1 MRPCRLAYRSA
12 LLMALGGTLA
22 DSALAVEWIGNP
34 GIVASVSTI
43 YTDNVCQSSENQR
56 GQWLGGVGLSTAPS
70 GSIQGR
76 GSRSEFNLGGSI
88 QVNTL
93 NSQLNDDECAGE
105 FDGDNDQFAPNLYA
119 TGSATLVDN
128 LLKVN
133 VNGRAAQNEVSP
145 YRGAGG
151 DPYAGNGNN
160 NTFYR
165 YSISPVLNRRLKNT
179 STANLQYTYD
189 EILNSSDAVS
199 DSTSDAVVAT
209 LTNDKSSQ
217 ISWQWRANYRRI
229 QYSDPD
235 FVLVNTGNNRVVL
248 PREDTELKSA
258 GLNMGYRIDRRWQLT
273 GTYGWEWNDYQTY
286 NNANTGGNAWRF
298 GVNWTPSAR
307 TSVSLGMGDRFFG
320 KTPDLNISHT
330 RKRSVFTA
338 SYKKDITFAR
348 DIRTEDNLVNPDFG
362 FNSSLNT
369 QSAIIE
375 ERFNLGYTYSG
386 RHAIL
391 SASGNYSDQ
400 LQEDNGETSV
410 YRGFAVTVS
419 PMISSVY
426 TLSGTIAW
434 SEDEP
439 EGFFGVSNIGP
450 STPAESWTT
459 TVQVGRQLSERMNLS
474 LGYQY
479 IDQQSDDSFN
489 GYQENRVRATVD
501 YSL

>member
-1 MRPCRLAYRSA
+1 
-12 LLMALGGTLA
+12 MAFGWTLA

-34 GIVASVSTI
+34 GISASVSTI

-56 GQWLGGVGLSTAPS
+56 GQWIGAVGLSTGPS
-70 GSIQGR
+70 GSIQGK
-76 GSRSEFNLGGSI
+76 GSRSEFNLGGS
-88 QVNTL
+88 VGVSTL
-93 NSQLNDDECAGE
+93 TDSLLNDDECGGE
-105 FDGDNDQFAPNLYA
+105 FSGNNEQFIPNLYA
-119 TGSATLVDN
+119 TGSTTLVDN

-133 VNGRAAQNEVSP
+133 VTGRAAQNEVSP

-151 DPYAGNGNN
+151 DAYSGNGNTN
-160 NTFYR
+160 NFYR

-199 DSTSDAVVAT
+199 NSTSDALVAT

-217 ISWQWRANYRRI
+217 ISWQWRGNYRKI
-229 QYSDPD
+229 QYDDPE
-235 FVLVNTGNNRVVL
+235 FVLVTDGNSRAVV
-248 PREDTELKSA
+248 PRQDTELKSA
-258 GLNMGYRIDRRWQLT
+258 GLNMGYRLDRRWQLT
-273 GTYGWEWNDYQTY
+273 GTYGWEWNDYQTF
-286 NNANTGGNAWRF
+286 NDANTGGNAWNF
-298 GVNWTPSAR
+298 GVNWTPSPR
-307 TSVSLGMGDRFFG
+307 TSVSVGMGDRFFG
-320 KTPDLNISHT
+320 KTPNLNISHT
-330 RKRSVFTA
+330 YRRSVFTA

-348 DIRTEDNLVNPDFG
+348 DIRTEDNLVDPDFG

-386 RHAIL
+386 RRATL
-391 SASGNYSDQ
+391 GASGNYSNQ

-410 YRGFAVTVS
+410 YRGFSISVS
-419 PMISSVY
+419 PRISRVY
-426 TLSGTIAW
+426 TLTGTTAW

-439 EGFFGVSNIGP
+439 DGFFGVSNIGP

-459 TVQVGRQLSERMNLS
+459 TVQVGRQLSQRMNLS

-479 IDQQSDDSFN
+479 IDQRSDDSFN
-489 GYQENRVRATVD
+489 EYQENRVRATVD

>member
-1 MRPCRLAYRSA
+1 MRPDRLCYKPA
-12 LLMALGGTLA
+12 LLMAFGWTLA

-70 GSIQGR
+70 GSIRGK
-76 GSRSEFNLGGSI
+76 GSRSEFNLGGSV

-93 NSQLNDDECAGE
+93 TDSQLNDDECAGE
-105 FDGDNDQFAPNLYA
+105 FRGDNEQFAPNLSA
-119 TGSATLVDN
+119 TGSATIVDN
-128 LLKVN
+128 LLNVN
-133 VNGRAAQNEVSP
+133 VTGRAAQNEVSP
-145 YRGAGG
+145 TLGGGG
-151 DPYAGNGNN
+151 DPFGGNGNT

-179 STANLQYTYD
+179 STANLRYTFD
-189 EILNSSDAVS
+189 EIINSSDAVS
-199 DSTSDAVVAT
+199 DSTSDALAAT
-209 LTNDKSSQ
+209 LTNHKSSQ
-217 ISWQWRANYRRI
+217 ISWQWRANYRRV
-229 QYSDPD
+229 QYSDL
-235 FVLVNTGNNRVVL
+235 VLVNNGNNRTVV
-248 PREDTELKSA
+248 PRQDTELKSA
-258 GLNMGYRIDRRWQLT
+258 GLNMGYRIDRRWQVT
-273 GTYGWEWNDYQTY
+273 GTYGWEWNDFQTF
-286 NNANTGGNAWRF
+286 NNTNTGGNAWNV
-298 GVNWTPSAR
+298 GVNWTPTAR
-307 TSVSLGMGDRFFG
+307 TRVNIGMGDRFFG
-320 KTPDLNISHT
+320 KTPNLNISHT

-348 DIRTEDNLVNPDFG
+348 DIRTEDNLVDPGFG
-362 FNSSLNT
+362 FNPAVNT

-386 RHAIL
+386 RRAIL
-391 SASGNYSDQ
+391 SASGNYSNQ

-410 YRGFAVTVS
+410 FRGFAVSVS
-419 PMISSVY
+419 PLISRVY

-439 EGFFGVSNIGP
+439 QDFFGISNLGP
-450 STPAESWTT
+450 STPAESWIT

-479 IDQQSDDSFN
+479 IDQRSDDSFN
-489 GYQENRVRATVD
+489 GYQENRVIATVD